1 MKASRG
7 AIAMRRSIQTDTV
20 TLDEDA
26 GRRIAA
32 LLDVLVAVRCAR
44 SAVLIAID
52 RLADGVDIVPLA

>member
-1 MKASRG
+1 
-7 AIAMRRSIQTDTV
+7 MRRSIQTDTV